1 MNDKLSLLIIGN
13 SNVGKSAI
21 TSLLLPNSKS
31 FKGKSGK
38 HPGSTQL
45 IKSISHLQ
53 LPYEIIDLPGFG
65 FMEGISRRR
74 EEHTK
79 KQLILHIEKNHS
91 NYFLALIII
100 NILRIEDELTK
111 YHSIN
116 STTLPLSYELIQFLK
131 EFNFPL
137 LIIIN
142 KIDKVSD
149 YHKQRIISLFVEGA
163 KDYNITLVPL
173 TRIENYPNSIPYLEF
188 SALKKINLSLLKQYI
203 EFNLPN

>member
-1 MNDKLSLLIIGN
+1 MSDKPSLLIIGN

-21 TSLLLPNSKS
+21 ASLLLPNSKS
-31 FKGKSGK
+31 YKGKSGK
-38 HPGSTQL
+38 YPGSTQL
-45 IKSISHLQ
+45 IKSISHLK

-65 FMEGISRRR
+65 FMKGISRRR

-79 KQLILHIEKNHS
+79 KQLILHIEKHYS
-91 NYFLALIII
+91 DYFLALVII

-111 YHSIN
+111 YHSAN

-149 YHKQRIISLFVEGA
+149 YHKQRIISLFVESAGE
-163 KDYNITLVPL
+163 YNITLVPL
-173 TRIENYPNSIPYLEF
+173 ARIENYPNSIPFLEF